1 MRGPAAATAAVVA
14 LLAPAAALA
23 QVPTDTQPAPPPP
36 PPPPPAPPAAAKLSL
51 SLTGVADGG
60 RVYVLK
66 GQKAHVTGTLAPF
79 VAGQQVRI
87 ALYKGRKKVGHRT
100 VDVKQKGSNGVF
112 SLDFGLSKPGD
123 YTVRASHD
131 ATPGQAK
138 AVAKPRALGA
148 ISPGRGGTATR
159 LLQRG
164 LHRLGDVHPSLE
176 RGGPAFRKVNRMSRN
191 SGRSRAVFEKVFAG
205 RGGYHLRYPSA
216 GKHVEANLERQ
227 VVVLADHGRAE
238 RIYHMSSGKP
248 STPTVRGSFRFYS
261 KTAGTNGKGMLDS
274 NYFIGGYAIHGYPE
288 VPTSAASHGCIR
300 VPIPNAAA
308 IFSWIRL
315 GDQIFVY
322 RH

>member
-1 MRGPAAATAAVVA
+1 MRGPLLTLAAGLA
-14 LLAPAAALA
+14 LAAPAASLA
-23 QVPTDTQPAPPPP
+23 QAPTQTTPPPPPP
-36 PPPPPAPPAAAKLSL
+36 PPPPPAPPAPAAAKLAL
-51 SLTGVADGG
+51 SLTGIADGG

-66 GQKAHVTGTLAPF
+66 GAKEHVTGTLTPF

-87 ALYKGRKKVGHRT
+87 ALYKGRKRIGHRT

-112 SLDFGLSKPGD
+112 SLDFGVSNAGE

-131 ATPGQAK
+131 ATAGQAA

-148 ISPGRGGTATR
+148 VSPSRGGTPGR

-164 LHRLGDVHPSLE
+164 LHRLGYVDPNL
-176 RGGPAFRKVNRMSRN
+176 GLALLAFRKVNKMPRST
-191 SGRSRAVFEKVFAG
+191 SLSRAIFKKVFAG
-205 RGGYHLRYPSA
+205 KGTYHLRYPNA
-216 GKHVEANLERQ
+216 GKHVEGNLERQ

-261 KTAGTNGKGMLDS
+261 KTPGTNSHEMLDS

-288 VPTSAASHGCIR
+288 VPTFAASHGCIR
-300 VPIPNAAA
+300 VPNSDAAS
-308 IFSWIRL
+308 IFGWIAL
-315 GDQIFVY
+315 GDRIWVY
-322 RH
+322 

>member
-1 MRGPAAATAAVVA
+1 MRGSATATAAAIA

-36 PPPPPAPPAAAKLSL
+36 PPPPPAPPAAAKLTL
-51 SLTGVADGG
+51 SLAGVADGG
-60 RVYVLK
+60 RIYVLK
-66 GQKAHVTGTLAPF
+66 GQKTHVTGTLSPF

-112 SLDFGLSKPGD
+112 SVDFGLSKPGD

-131 ATPGQAK
+131 ATAGQAK

-159 LLQRG
+159 LLKRG
-164 LHRLGDVHPSLE
+164 LHRLGYVDPSLD
-176 RGGPAFRKVNRMSRN
+176 RAVLAFRKVNRMSRN
-191 SGRSRAVFEKVFAG
+191 SARSRAVFEKVFAG

-216 GKHVEANLERQ
+216 GKHVEGNLERQ
-227 VVVLADHGRAE
+227 VVVLANHGRAE

-261 KTAGTNGKGMLDS
+261 KTPGTNSHEMLDS

-288 VPTSAASHGCIR
+288 VPTFAASHGCIR
-300 VPIPNAAA
+300 VPNAVAPS
-308 IFSWIRL
+308 IFGWIAL
-315 GDQIFVY
+315 GDRMFVY
-322 RH
+322 

>member
-1 MRGPAAATAAVVA
+1 MRGPAAATATAVA
-14 LLAPAAALA
+14 LLAPAVALA
-23 QVPTDTQPAPPPP
+23 QVPTDTQPAP

-164 LHRLGDVHPSLE
+164 LHRLGYVDPSLE
-176 RGGPAFRKVNRMSRN
+176 RAVLAFRKVNRMSRN
-191 SGRSRAVFEKVFAG
+191 SARSRAVFEKVFAG

-261 KTAGTNGKGMLDS
+261 KTPGTNSHEMLDS

-288 VPTSAASHGCIR
+288 VPTFAASHGCIR
-300 VPIPNAAA
+300 VPNGVAPS
-308 IFSWIRL
+308 IFGWVRL
-315 GDQIFVY
+315 GDRIWVY
-322 RH
+322 